1 MLQFQSQIT
10 ISLGCSLAIKEPF
23 FAHLCVRSCKQ
34 QIKLAE
40 SSVLASREKPL
51 ECSILTKFCF
61 PPIKWLKALL
71 FSIGSPSTQR
81 QVASRMHPP
90 MYCTLISDSL
100 HPAAIKRRETASTL
114 GHGTWDDL
122 AVLTNPRLS
131 QDVPVTL
138 VRESQVPDMIE
149 WASGSPA
156 NREAGEGA
164 SPGRQSKDPFQ
175 FYSRGGKWNFRVCGL
190 ELRAL
195 WLEI

>member
-10 ISLGCSLAIKEPF
+10 VSLGCSLAIKEPF

-40 SSVLASREKPL
+40 SSILASREKPL
-51 ECSILTKFCF
+51 ECSILTKFCS
-61 PPIKWLKALL
+61 PSIKWLKALL
-71 FSIGSPSTQR
+71 DSIGSPSTQR
-81 QVASRMHPP
+81 QVASRMHPS
-90 MYCTLISDSL
+90 MYCTLISDFHL
-100 HPAAIKRRETASTL
+100 AAIKCHKTASTL
-114 GHGTWDDL
+114 DHGTWDDL

-131 QDVPVTL
+131 QDMPVTL
-138 VRESQVPDMIE
+138 VRQSQVPDLIE

-164 SPGRQSKDPFQ
+164 SPGKESKGPFQ
-175 FYSRGGKWNFRVCGL
+175 LYSRGGNFRVCSL
-190 ELRAL
+190 EFRAL